1 MEFCM
6 ADGKIPNLGK
16 SIDDIRAELF
26 ARIEEVQDDYQE
38 KGWLPARLN
47 LNKGIVR
54 GILELVCWMIWQLYQ
69 VLDRIYRQAVPLEA
83 SGEWLDVHAVQVGI
97 SRKAE
102 LKAAGNLTFSRPEGA
117 DTDRNIPIPAGTIV
131 RTLPDGKGEVYR
143 YVTTADAVLPA
154 GGDTVTA
161 PVQSETYGAAAN
173 AGTGQICEIVTPVD
187 GVGGVTNKADWLT
200 LEGADAENDVS
211 LRKRYRLAW
220 MAQAGNT
227 RAAYEAAA
235 LSVAGVA
242 DVKVDDQHP
251 RGEGTLDIIVQG
263 SAGIPTEN
271 LLNDVRAAVADT
283 IIINDDVLV
292 KAPTAHPVAITCTLD
307 LLSGDAES
315 IRTQARAWLTSLFA
329 GGAGDGSAAFGVGVD
344 VIRDRLAQGVIS
356 LPGVK
361 RIIWTSPSEDI
372 TIEPDEL
379 ATLASLEVKTAWA
392 EDE

>member
-1 MEFCM
+1 M

-26 ARIEEVQDDYQE
+26 ERIEAVQDEYQE

-54 GILELVCWMIWQLYQ
+54 GILELVCWMTWQLYQ
-69 VLDRIYRQAVPLEA
+69 VLNTICRQAVPLEA

-97 SRKAE
+97 SRKPE
-102 LKAAGNLTFSRPEGA
+102 LRAAGNLTFSRPEGA
-117 DTDRNIPIPAGTIV
+117 DTDRNVPIPAGTIV
-131 RTLPDGKGEVYR
+131 RTLPDGKGEVFR

-154 GGDTVTA
+154 GGESVAA
-161 PVQSETYGAAAN
+161 PVMAAN

-187 GVGGVTNKADWLT
+187 GVGAVTNKADWLT
-200 LEGADAENDVS
+200 LEGADAENDAS

-235 LSVAGVA
+235 LSVPGVA
-242 DVKVDDQHP
+242 DVKVADQHP

-263 SAGIPTEN
+263 TAGIPTEK
-271 LLNDVRAAVADT
+271 LLDDVRAAVADT

-292 KAPTAHPVAITCTLD
+292 KAPTAHPVTITCTLE

-315 IRTQARAWLTSLFA
+315 LKTQARAWLTSLFA

-344 VIRDRLAQGVIS
+344 VIRDRLAQGIIS
-356 LPGVK
+356 LSGVK
-361 RIIWTSPSEDI
+361 RIVWTSPEADI
-372 TIEPDEL
+372 VIAPDEL
-379 ATLASLEVKTAWA
+379 ATLESLTVNTTWA

>member
-1 MEFCM
+1 MHDE
-6 ADGKIPNLGK
+6 
-16 SIDDIRAELF
+16 
-26 ARIEEVQDDYQE
+26 YQE

-69 VLDRIYRQAVPLEA
+69 VLNSIFAQAVPLEA
-83 SGEWLDVHAVQVGI
+83 SGDWLDVHAAQVNL

-102 LKAAGNLTFSRPEGA
+102 LKAAGNVVFSRAEGA
-117 DTDRNIPIPAGTIV
+117 DDSRNIPIAAGTIV
-131 RTLPDGKGEVYR
+131 RTLPDGKGEIYR

-154 GGDTVTA
+154 ESASVA
-161 PVQSETYGAAAN
+161 VPVESETYGAAAN
-173 AGTGQICEIVTPVD
+173 AGTGQICEIVTPID

-200 LEGADAENDVS
+200 LEGADAESDVS
-211 LRKRYRLAW
+211 LRRRYRLAW

-251 RGEGTLDIIVQG
+251 RGEGTLDIIVRG
-263 SAGIPTEN
+263 TAGIPTEN
-271 LLNDVRAAVADT
+271 LLADVREAVADT

-292 KAPTAHPVAITCTLD
+292 KAPTAHPVTITCTLE

-315 IRTQARAWLTSLFA
+315 LATQARAWLTGLFA
-329 GGAGDGSAAFGVGVD
+329 GGAGESSATFGVGVD
-344 VIRDRLAQGVIS
+344 VIRDRLAQGIIS
-356 LPGVK
+356 LAGVK
-361 RIIWTSPSEDI
+361 RIRWTAPTADI

-379 ATLASLEVKTAWA
+379 ATLESLEVKTMWA

>member
-1 MEFCM
+1 M
-6 ADGKIPNLGK
+6 ADGSIPNLGK

-26 ARIEEVQDDYQE
+26 EHIEAVQDEYQE
-38 KGWLPARLN
+38 KGYLPARLN

-69 VLDRIYRQAVPLEA
+69 LLNTCFKQAVPLEA
-83 SGEWLDVHAVQVGI
+83 SGEWLDVHAVQVGVT
-97 SRKAE
+97 RKPE
-102 LKAAGNLTFSRPEGA
+102 LKAAGNVTFSRPEDA
-117 DTDRNIPIPAGTIV
+117 DTGRNIPIPAGTIV

-143 YVTTADAVLPA
+143 YITTAPAVLPR
-154 GGDTVTA
+154 GDTSITA
-161 PVQSETYGAAAN
+161 PVESETYGAAAN

-187 GVGGVTNKADWLT
+187 GLGSVANSAGWLT
-200 LEGADAENDVS
+200 LEGANTENDIS

-235 LSVAGVA
+235 LSVPGVA

-263 SAGIPTEN
+263 TAGIPTEK
-271 LLNDVRAAVADT
+271 LLEEVRKAVAAT

-292 KAPTAHPVAITCTLD
+292 KAPAEHKVSISCTLE
-307 LLSGDAES
+307 LLSGDAEALK
-315 IRTQARAWLTSLFA
+315 TQARAWMTSLFA
-329 GGAGDGSAAFGVGVD
+329 GGSGDGSAAFGVGAD

-361 RIIWTSPSEDI
+361 RIVWVLPAGDI
-372 TIEPDEL
+372 TIAQDEL
-379 ATLASLEVKTAWA
+379 ATLESIDVKTTWA
-392 EDE
+392 ESE

>member
-1 MEFCM
+1 M

-26 ARIEEVQDDYQE
+26 ARIEEVQDEYQE

-69 VLDRIYRQAVPLEA
+69 VLNTIYRQAVPLEA
-83 SGEWLDVHAVQVGI
+83 SGEWLDVHAVQVGV

-102 LKAAGNLTFSRPEGA
+102 LRAAGNVTFSRPEGA

-131 RTLPDGKGEVYR
+131 RTLPDGKGEVFR

-154 GGDTVTA
+154 GGESVAA
-161 PVQSETYGAAAN
+161 PAQSETYGAAAN

-187 GVGGVTNKADWLT
+187 GVGGVANKADWLT
-200 LEGADAENDVS
+200 LEGADVENDAS

-235 LSVAGVA
+235 LSVPGVA
-242 DVKVDDQHP
+242 DVKVADQHP

-263 SAGIPTEN
+263 TAGIPTAK
-271 LLNDVRAAVADT
+271 LLEDVRAAVADT

-292 KAPTAHPVAITCTLD
+292 KAPTAHPVTITCTLE
-307 LLSGDAES
+307 LLSGDADGLAA
-315 IRTQARAWLTSLFA
+315 QARAWLTGLFA

-344 VIRDRLAQGVIS
+344 VIRDRLAQGIIS

-361 RIIWTSPSEDI
+361 RIVWTSPAEDI
-372 TIEPDEL
+372 VIAPDEL
-379 ATLASLEVKTAWA
+379 ATLESLVVNTTWA

>member
-1 MEFCM
+1 M

-26 ARIEEVQDDYQE
+26 ARIEEVQDEYQE

-54 GILELVCWMIWQLYQ
+54 GILELVCWMTWQLYQ
-69 VLDRIYRQAVPLEA
+69 LLNTIFKQAVPLEA
-83 SGEWLDVHAVQVGI
+83 SGDWLDVHAVQVGI

-102 LKAAGNLTFSRPEGA
+102 LKAAGNVTFSRPEDA
-117 DTDRNIPIPAGTIV
+117 ENDRNVPIPAGTIV

-143 YVTTADAVLPA
+143 YVTTAEVVLPE
-154 GGDTVTA
+154 GSDTVTA
-161 PVQSETYGAAAN
+161 PVESESYGAAAN

-187 GVGGVTNKADWLT
+187 GLGGVTNKAGWLT
-200 LEGADAENDVS
+200 LEGADTENDAS

-263 SAGIPTEN
+263 TAGIPTEN
-271 LLNDVRAAVADT
+271 LLNDVRTAVADT

-292 KAPTAHPVAITCTLD
+292 KAPTAHPVSIDCTLE
-307 LLSGDAES
+307 LLSGDEDTLK
-315 IRTQARAWLTSLFA
+315 TQARAWMTSLFA

-361 RIIWTSPSEDI
+361 RIIWTSPSADI

>member
-1 MEFCM
+1 M
-6 ADGKIPNLGK
+6 ADGKIPNLAK

-26 ARIEEVQDDYQE
+26 ARIEEVQDEYQE

-69 VLDRIYRQAVPLEA
+69 VLNTIYRQAVPLEA

-97 SRKAE
+97 SRKPE
-102 LKAAGNLTFSRPEGA
+102 LRATGNLMFSRPEGA

-143 YVTTADAVLPA
+143 YVTTADAVLSA
-154 GGDTVTA
+154 GSDTVTVPA
-161 PVQSETYGAAAN
+161 QSETYGAAAN

-235 LSVAGVA
+235 LSVHRTRV
-242 DVKVDDQHP
+242 
-251 RGEGTLDIIVQG
+251 
-263 SAGIPTEN
+263 
-271 LLNDVRAAVADT
+271 VRAYAWHHLGGKVTGLPQILAEYGYPDSVVHNCREDNPERWAHFELHLLTPTHQWDQAEIDAVTALA
-283 IIINDDVLV
+283 NLYKPGRSVLN
-292 KAPTAHPVAITCTLD
+292 KITFALRQRVPLAVGAVNIPRITL
-307 LLSGDAES
+307 
-315 IRTQARAWLTSLFA
+315 THQARQGDSAFPPLPLRA
-329 GGAGDGSAAFGVGVD
+329 GARQSIF
-344 VIRDRLAQGVIS
+344 
-356 LPGVK
+356 
-361 RIIWTSPSEDI
+361 IIFDW
-372 TIEPDEL
+372 
-379 ATLASLEVKTAWA
+379 EVL
-392 EDE
+392 